1 MGYLRG
7 PFEQLCT
14 ENEKDLSEYDDHRR
28 HVALPYKLVLATSP

>member
-14 ENEKDLSEYDDHRR
+14 ENEKDLSEYDDH
-28 HVALPYKLVLATSP
+28 LVMWPFRIS